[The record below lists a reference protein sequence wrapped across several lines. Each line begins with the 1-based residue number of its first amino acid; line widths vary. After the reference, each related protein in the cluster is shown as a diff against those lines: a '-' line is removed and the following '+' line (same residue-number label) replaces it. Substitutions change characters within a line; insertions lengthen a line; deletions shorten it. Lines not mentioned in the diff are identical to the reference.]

1 LNFIALKSSNKILM
15 IDKISSICVPKNL
28 KLETKV
34 KRLCVTLST
43 QTTLKILCETLCKT
57 LRDFV
62 LQSTNLKLN
71 HISQISYFG

>member
-1 LNFIALKSSNKILM
+1 M
-15 IDKISSICVPKNL
+15 IYKISSICVPKNL

-62 LQSTNLKLN
+62 LKNGNVTPLRSPLGDIPSNK
-71 HISQISYFG
+71 F